1 MPLLSGNLKINC
13 SFALMTAAALPID
26 DFLSQ
31 SRQELVVDVRAPVE
45 FNKGHLPGAVNI
57 PLFEDIERAEI
68 GTLFK
73 QQGKDTAV
81 TRGLEIVSPKMVGF
95 VNQVRQLSRNKQV
108 FVYCFRGGMRSNSFA
123 WLMNTSGL
131 QAKILKGGYKSY
143 RNHVLS
149 YFTKPQQ
156 LILLGGHTGSG
167 KTDIIKQLAQ
177 SGVQTIDLERLA
189 NHKGSAFGAINEE
202 RQPTQQ
208 NFEHS
213 LYQAFVAQD
222 VAKPVILEDES
233 KSIGF
238 NKIPHALWL
247 QMKQATIIKLEI
259 PFELRIGNL
268 VKDYATADVEA
279 LKSCVLKIAQQLGP
293 LNTRECLR
301 YLDEGN
307 LHDTA
312 RLTLQYYDKV
322 YGYTYSQKQQPVIPL
337 VSDTMDVLVN
347 AQKVQQIIS
356 SLH

>member
-1 MPLLSGNLKINC
+1 
-13 SFALMTAAALPID
+13 MTAAALNIN
-26 DFLSQ
+26 DFLSN
-31 SRQELVVDVRAPVE
+31 SRQELIIDVRAPVE
-45 FNKGHLPGAVNI
+45 FKKGHLPGAVNI

-95 VNQVRQLSRNKQV
+95 VNQVRQLSKNKNV

-131 QAKILKGGYKSY
+131 NARILKGGYKSY
-143 RNHVLS
+143 RNHVLN
-149 YFTKPQQ
+149 YFAQPQQ

-167 KTDIIKQLAQ
+167 KTDIIKHLAQ
-177 SGVQTIDLERLA
+177 SGVQTIDLEGLA
-189 NHKGSAFGAINEE
+189 NHKGSAFGGINEDK
-202 RQPTQQ
+202 QPSQQ
-208 NFEHS
+208 NFEHG
-213 LYQAFVAQD
+213 LYQAFQKLD
-222 VAKPVILEDES
+222 VMKSIVLEDES
-233 KSIGF
+233 KSIGY

-247 QMKQATIIKLEI
+247 QMKQATIVKLDI
-259 PFELRIGNL
+259 PFELRIENL
-268 VKDYATADVEA
+268 VKDYATTDIEA
-279 LKSCVLKIAQQLGP
+279 LKACVVKIAQQLGL
-293 LNTRECLR
+293 LNTKLCLQ

-322 YGYTYSQKQQPVIPL
+322 YGYTYSQKQQPVIPV
-337 VSDTMDVLVN
+337 VSDTMDVVAN
-347 AQKVQQIIS
+347 AQKVKQIID

>member
-1 MPLLSGNLKINC
+1 
-13 SFALMTAAALPID
+13 MTAAALPIH
-26 DFLSQ
+26 DFLNS
-31 SRQELVVDVRAPVE
+31 SRQELIIDVRAPVE
-45 FNKGHLPGAVNI
+45 FKKGHLPGAVNI

-95 VNQVRQLSRNKQV
+95 VNQVRSLSKNKNV

-131 QAKILKGGYKSY
+131 NARILKGGYKSY
-143 RNHVLS
+143 RNHVLH
-149 YFTKPQQ
+149 YFMQPQQ

-167 KTDIIKQLAQ
+167 KTDILKHLAHK
-177 SGVQTIDLERLA
+177 GIQTIDLEGLA
-189 NHKGSAFGAINEE
+189 NHKGSAFGGINEDK
-202 RQPTQQ
+202 QPSQQ
-208 NFEHS
+208 NFEHN
-213 LYQAFVAQD
+213 LYQAFQEQD
-222 VAKPVILEDES
+222 VTKPIVLEDES

-247 QMKQATIIKLEI
+247 QMKQATIVKLEI
-259 PFELRIGNL
+259 PFELRIENL
-268 VKDYATADVEA
+268 VKDYATTDIEA
-279 LKSCVLKIAQQLGP
+279 LKACVVKIAQQLGL
-293 LNTRECLR
+293 LNMKLCLQ

-322 YGYTYSQKQQPVIPL
+322 YSYTYSQKQQPVIPV
-337 VSDTMDVLVN
+337 VSDTMDVEAN
-347 AQKVQQIIS
+347 AQKVKRIID

>member
-1 MPLLSGNLKINC
+1 
-13 SFALMTAAALPID
+13 MTAPALTID
-26 DFLSQ
+26 DFLAQ
-31 SRQELVVDVRAPVE
+31 SKQELIVDVRAPVE
-45 FNKGHLPGAVNI
+45 FQKGHLPRAVNI
-57 PLFEDIERAEI
+57 PLFEDVERAEI

-95 VNQVRQLSRNKQV
+95 VNQVRELSKNKKV

-131 QAKILKGGYKSY
+131 HAGILKGGYKSY
-143 RNHVLS
+143 RNHVLN
-149 YFTKPQQ
+149 YFTEPQQ

-167 KTDIIKQLAQ
+167 KTDILKYLARE
-177 SGVQTIDLERLA
+177 GVQTIDLEGIA
-189 NHKGSAFGAINEE
+189 NHKGSAFGSINEDK
-202 RQPTQQ
+202 QPSQQ
-208 NFEHS
+208 NFEHG
-213 LYQAFVAQD
+213 LYSAFLEQD
-222 VAKPVILEDES
+222 ATTSIILEDES

-259 PFELRIGNL
+259 PFELRIENL
-268 VKDYATADVEA
+268 VKDYATTDTEA
-279 LKSCVLKIAQQLGP
+279 LKSCVVKIAQQLGL
-293 LNTRECLR
+293 LNTKLCLQ

-322 YGYTYSQKQQPVIPL
+322 YGYTYSQKQQPVIPV
-337 VSDTMDVLVN
+337 VSDTMDVIAN
-347 AQKVQQIIS
+347 AQKVKQVIS

>member
-1 MPLLSGNLKINC
+1 
-13 SFALMTAAALPID
+13 MTAPALTIE
-26 DFLSQ
+26 DFLSH

-81 TRGLEIVSPKMVGF
+81 TRGLEIVSPKMVNF
-95 VNQVRQLSRNKQV
+95 VNEVRQLSKNKNV

-131 QAKILKGGYKSY
+131 QARILKGGYKSY
-143 RNHVLS
+143 RNHVLN
-149 YFTKPQQ
+149 YFNKPQQ

-167 KTDIIKQLAQ
+167 KTDIIKQLAKN
-177 SGVQTIDLERLA
+177 GVQTVDLERLA
-189 NHKGSAFGAINEE
+189 NHKGSAFGAINEDK
-202 RQPTQQ
+202 QPAQQ
-208 NFEHS
+208 NFEHN
-213 LYQAFVAQD
+213 LYQAFAEQD
-222 VAKPVILEDES
+222 PTRPVILEDES
-233 KSIGF
+233 KSIGY
-238 NKIPHALWL
+238 NRIPHALWL

-259 PFELRIGNL
+259 PFELRIENL
-268 VKDYATADVEA
+268 VKDYATADIEA
-279 LKSCVLKIAQQLGP
+279 LKSCVVKIAQQLGL
-293 LNTRECLR
+293 LNTKLCLQ

-322 YGYTYSQKQQPVIPL
+322 YGYTYSQKQQPIIPV
-337 VSDTMDVLVN
+337 VSDTMDVLAN